1 MDLFGIGDIA
11 KEEAAR
17 EAGLSEVEVPER
29 VTADDSLMVFLTS
42 WALPV
47 DPAQR

>member
-11 KEEAAR
+11 EEEAAG
-17 EAGLSEVEVPER
+17 EAGLSEVEVPEN
-29 VTADDSLMVFLTS
+29 VTAGDSLMVLLTS
-42 WALPV
+42 WALPG